1 MTWRLVHSVRAPG
14 PLKTRKLSAL
24 GVRTLCIAKSDE
36 TGRATTLHVQDSDC
50 LKSVVPL
57 AVNVVS
63 NVRPLLFASLLAVTS
78 LALPAI
84 ARADCSVAPLG
95 STNDLVVS
103 FLAAQGGTQ
112 AAASTQFASPVKEGM
127 LVYDDT
133 TNALRYCDGT
143 NWVSLVGSGG
153 GGSATAAGTGSEVQ
167 FRNSS
172 TGAFNA
178 DANFVWDD
186 TNDRLGIGTATPGT
200 MLHLLGTS
208 ASARMSLSAPP
219 TANALIDMQSKGS
232 DGLVNTAGNK
242 GWRLNVR
249 GDQHSNTPMQNA
261 FSFDYYDGTTGYNY
275 FSIMPNG
282 AVGMG
287 AVPAASA
294 LMDLTSTTRGFLP
307 PRMTEAQRDA
317 IASPAT
323 GLVVYNTDDNALN
336 YWDGDSWEAVGTGA
350 SGSGS
355 GGIWS
360 AVNTGHL
367 YYNGTTVTMN
377 DIPGMSVTF
386 NLPTSTTVLL
396 LAEGGIRSQS
406 TNGGSGS
413 QAGFRFVVDGTPQGH
428 SSWGEAIQGLSH
440 NPEHHGTWV
449 ISRVVTLPAGSHTIK
464 VQASIY
470 GDLYVCAE
478 TGGSIQD
485 YKKCRLTV
493 LAVGA
498 GSGSGSSTLAGLT
511 DVDTSAAAN
520 GKALVYN
527 STTSKWEAQT
537 ISGGGGGNTPTGFYA
552 TRTSNLASNNTV
564 TFDSEAFDT
573 TNSLNAATGIF
584 TAPATGIYQFI
595 WGSLGNQTGD
605 VYRLYLRRNGV
616 AAPVPHSRA
625 DSTATGS
632 EYTQSNLTA
641 YLSLTAGD
649 TISVFYQADG
659 GNALLSDASR
669 WIYFG
674 GNLVSG
680 GGGSSQW
687 TTAGSDIHYGTG
699 GVAIGQ
705 AAAPEATAALE
716 IESTTKG
723 LLLPRM
729 TTAQVTTLGS
739 NSPSDGMLVYD
750 TDTDTVKVRANGAF
764 VSLGSTASNIYVSA
778 VHNGTPQTLTSTAS
792 KLVQWA
798 EQSDSNNAFA
808 SGTFTAPSAGNYIV
822 YGGIGSENHA
832 INEYIE
838 VQIRKNGS
846 LVEGALDLST
856 ASWNDPYTNAT
867 WIGYLNAGDT
877 IELWGRTYSAST
889 TTYALKLQVMS
900 MGNGPS
906 GAGSAIAAGST
917 GQVQFNGGSA
927 AFAAD
932 SALFWDNTNKRLGI
946 GTTTPGEKLTVSSN
960 TGVLPA
966 APNVTAARFA
976 GADSQAARIVV
987 DTFGGAPNLTLRRA
1001 NGTAA
1006 SPTAVTANDT
1016 LGNVVAFG
1024 YGATGYSSSSRAA
1037 LQMIAAENWTDT
1049 AQGTSLTLMTTP
1061 NGSVTPAERLRIDQ
1075 SGNVGIGTTSPAS
1088 KLHIAGGV
1096 QLGDDAASCPGLSD
1110 AKVGT
1115 LKFASDVLW
1124 VCKTTGWAAAD
1135 GGGSP
1140 SGSGTGEIQINNGGT
1155 LSSVTNFYAS
1165 TVNTTTV
1172 SCPAGYTAAGD
1183 GCYRLITTTMNQAT
1197 ALTNCQSD
1205 GGTLAKIDNA
1215 TENSVVQTFMGADS
1229 WIGANDITTEGTWQ
1243 WADGSSLA
1251 YSNWNSG
1258 EPNNSGGNQDCG
1270 YIYFSGGKWD
1280 DDTCTVSKRAVC
1292 EAAPTTG
1299 AGPDVTYINLP
1310 NMSIAESN
1318 LTGSEP
1324 CGTELDGVLIRR
1336 SGALFLC
1343 DFAYSGGWVKIQ
1355 MGNRIAM
1362 RYGAG
1367 YFVMTSNAYAGG
1379 FGGLSGANDLCL
1391 NELRAYSWEGKTD
1404 AELRGLIVPSKVK
1417 AFLCN
1422 GTTCQDPQPST
1433 TYYFAV
1439 AGTAY
1444 GGGTFVTDASGLGP
1458 NDNNN
1463 WTNTTRLCTT
1473 PDGYGGCA
1481 SGSNYWTGR
1490 NTGTTNVWP
1499 AAAHANHCTDWTSS
1513 ASGVSGRAGTTGT
1526 GTGRWSS
1533 GSPTCNNTRRLIC
1546 IVNP

>member
-84 ARADCSVAPLG
+84 ARADCAVAPLG
-95 STNDLVVS
+95 STDDLVVS

-153 GGSATAAGTGSEVQ
+153 GGNATAAGTGSEVQ

-200 MLHLLGTS
+200 TLHILGNA
-208 ASARMSLSAPP
+208 ASARMSLTAPV
-219 TANALIDMQSKGS
+219 TANALIDMQSKGT

-307 PRMTEAQRDA
+307 PRMTAAQRDA

-406 TNGGSGS
+406 TNGGGGS

-537 ISGGGGGNTPTGFYA
+537 ISGGGAGTAPGFFVHKNNVDQTVTASSYQKLTWNTEVFDIGNNFASDRFTPTVAGRYVFSLNVYCNNTPSYCHPVIYKNGTQVAGNVGGSSSNRGVSTSAIVDMNGTTDYVEAYVYNYGTNVNGNPWWTNFSGSLVTGFA
-552 TRTSNLASNNTV
+552 AS
-564 TFDSEAFDT
+564 
-573 TNSLNAATGIF
+573 
-584 TAPATGIYQFI
+584 
-595 WGSLGNQTGD
+595 
-605 VYRLYLRRNGV
+605 
-616 AAPVPHSRA
+616 
-625 DSTATGS
+625 
-632 EYTQSNLTA
+632 
-641 YLSLTAGD
+641 
-649 TISVFYQADG
+649 
-659 GNALLSDASR
+659 
-669 WIYFG
+669 
-674 GNLVSG
+674 
-680 GGGSSQW
+680 GSSQW

-699 GVAIGQ
+699 GVAVGQ

-716 IESTTKG
+716 IESTSKG
-723 LLLPRM
+723 FLPPRM
-729 TTAQVTTLGS
+729 TTAQRNAISSPATGLTIYNTTTNSLDFFNGTVWSSGALTSLPGSKGLSISGTVTSASATTFNVSAVTTNTLLGS
-739 NSPSDGMLVYD
+739 NP
-750 TDTDTVKVRANGAF
+750 TT
-764 VSLGSTASNIYVSA
+764 SA
-778 VHNGTPQTLTSTAS
+778 ITIP
-792 KLVQWA
+792 
-798 EQSDSNNAFA
+798 E
-808 SGTFTAPSAGNYIV
+808 AGNYFMTAV
-822 YGGIGSENHA
+822 QNTCTGGANGYGSVTIK
-832 INEYIE
+832 
-838 VQIRKNGS
+838 VNGATRRSANS
-846 LVEGALDLST
+846 LPNSCDS
-856 ASWNDPYTNAT
+856 AT
-867 WIGYLNAGDT
+867 VGLYAVLAAGDT
-877 IELWGRTYSAST
+877 VAAECGQNNAVSTTCYFDIAKLQSDTALGGGGSSQWTTAGNDIHYGTGGVAVGQAAAPEATAALEVESTTKGFLPPRMTQVQRDAITSPAEGLVVYNTTTKSLDLRVASSWLSFGSSMTGNTMVPGWPDAILCNTTTPNFGTTFFYINISPGGDGRTYYRVASNT
-889 TTYALKLQVMS
+889 VGDYYIGFNTDGTYY
-900 MGNGPS
+900 
-906 GAGSAIAAGST
+906 AAGST
-917 GQVQFNGGSA
+917 AVTTNCGTSIGALYSAGRAFNFIGGATASADGSAGQIQFNEGGNLKADA
-927 AFAAD
+927 A
-932 SALFWDNTNKRLGI
+932 LHWDNTNKRLGI
-946 GTTTPGEKLTVSSN
+946 GTATPSSKLEIAGQDGLAITGYEPFITLRDTNASNLRALVQSKAGDLYLVPNSFIGGTPPVVIKTSTGNVGIGTAGPSAKLHVSSSGPDSILLDAN
-960 TGVLPA
+960 TGGSTPWVASYLHL
-966 APNVTAARFA
+966 NGNIDYRGRGMLLTTAAAEA
-976 GADSQAARIVV
+976 GASWFVGV
-987 DTFGGAPNLTLRRA
+987 PYTGGGFQIGNSNAHNV
-1001 NGTAA
+1001 
-1006 SPTAVTANDT
+1006 VTAN
-1016 LGNVVAFG
+1016 N
-1024 YGATGYSSSSRAA
+1024 
-1037 LQMIAAENWTDT
+1037 
-1049 AQGTSLTLMTTP
+1049 P
-1061 NGSVTPAERLRIDQ
+1061 SVTTQAKLFIAS
-1075 SGNVGIGTTSPAS
+1075 SGNVGIGTASPGYTLHVNGTAYATGAAGALS
-1088 KLHIAGGV
+1088 DVRHKKDVKSLKDGALELIGKLRPVSFQWKDPRDDGMKGEQFGFIAQEVEKILPQIVLTQNDEDKTKGLKPTELIPV
-1096 QLGDDAASCPGLSD
+1096 LTKAIQELKADNDNLRKALKAANDNDAAQD
-1110 AKVGT
+1110 AA
-1115 LKFASDVLW
+1115 LEELR
-1124 VCKTTGWAAAD
+1124 
-1135 GGGSP
+1135 
-1140 SGSGTGEIQINNGGT
+1140 GEIQR
-1155 LSSVTNFYAS
+1155 LK
-1165 TVNTTTV
+1165 
-1172 SCPAGYTAAGD
+1172 AA
-1183 GCYRLITTTMNQAT
+1183 R
-1197 ALTNCQSD
+1197 
-1205 GGTLAKIDNA
+1205 
-1215 TENSVVQTFMGADS
+1215 
-1229 WIGANDITTEGTWQ
+1229 
-1243 WADGSSLA
+1243 
-1251 YSNWNSG
+1251 
-1258 EPNNSGGNQDCG
+1258 
-1270 YIYFSGGKWD
+1270 
-1280 DDTCTVSKRAVC
+1280 
-1292 EAAPTTG
+1292 
-1299 AGPDVTYINLP
+1299 
-1310 NMSIAESN
+1310 
-1318 LTGSEP
+1318 
-1324 CGTELDGVLIRR
+1324 
-1336 SGALFLC
+1336 
-1343 DFAYSGGWVKIQ
+1343 
-1355 MGNRIAM
+1355 
-1362 RYGAG
+1362 
-1367 YFVMTSNAYAGG
+1367 
-1379 FGGLSGANDLCL
+1379 
-1391 NELRAYSWEGKTD
+1391 
-1404 AELRGLIVPSKVK
+1404 
-1417 AFLCN
+1417 
-1422 GTTCQDPQPST
+1422 
-1433 TYYFAV
+1433 
-1439 AGTAY
+1439 
-1444 GGGTFVTDASGLGP
+1444 
-1458 NDNNN
+1458 
-1463 WTNTTRLCTT
+1463 
-1473 PDGYGGCA
+1473 
-1481 SGSNYWTGR
+1481 
-1490 NTGTTNVWP
+1490 
-1499 AAAHANHCTDWTSS
+1499 
-1513 ASGVSGRAGTTGT
+1513 
-1526 GTGRWSS
+1526 
-1533 GSPTCNNTRRLIC
+1533 
-1546 IVNP
+1546 

>member
-1 MTWRLVHSVRAPG
+1 
-14 PLKTRKLSAL
+14 L
-24 GVRTLCIAKSDE
+24 GVRTLCIAKSND
-36 TGRATTLHVQDSDC
+36 TGRATTLHVQDGDR
-50 LKSVVPL
+50 LKSVVPST
-57 AVNVVS
+57 VNVVS
-63 NVRPLLFASLLAVTS
+63 NVRPLLLASLVALAS
-78 LALPAI
+78 IAFPAI
-84 ARADCSVAPLG
+84 ARADCSAAPLG
-95 STNDLVVS
+95 SADDMVIS

-112 AAASTQFASPVKEGM
+112 AAPSTQFASAVKEGM
-127 LVYDDT
+127 VVYDDT
-133 TNALRYCDGT
+133 TNAIRYCDGT

-178 DANFVWDD
+178 DANFVWDN
-186 TNDRLGIGTATPGT
+186 TNKRLGVGTPSPN
-200 MLHLLGTS
+200 HI
-208 ASARMSLSAPP
+208 LSV
-219 TANALIDMQSKGS
+219 S
-232 DGLVNTAGNK
+232 
-242 GWRLNVR
+242 
-249 GDQHSNTPMQNA
+249 
-261 FSFDYYDGTTGYNY
+261 GTTGGELARFDAGASGNAHI
-275 FSIMPNG
+275 SVTAGTGRLVLAVLRDAGG
-282 AVGMG
+282 AVGSFDNSMFSLRTNNTDRVWIDTNG
-287 AVPAASA
+287 NVGIATATPAASA
-294 LMDLTSTTRGFLP
+294 LLDLTSTTKGFLP

-323 GLVVYNTDDNALN
+323 GLVVYNTDTNALN
-336 YWDGDSWEAVGTGA
+336 YYDGSAWTAV
-350 SGSGS
+350 GS
-355 GGIWS
+355 GGGAGVVS
-360 AVNTGHL
+360 AFLAVKNSTQSVASNTPTKQTWGSETFDTLGDFDLANGRFTPSIAGL
-367 YYNGTTVTMN
+367 YVVTASAGITASASSDWVVSYIYKNGTSIASSTDVAAATGNVLSVATPIVVQMNGTTDYLEAWVKSN
-377 DIPGMSVTF
+377 R
-386 NLPTSTTVLL
+386 TTINNGASFSASLVS
-396 LAEGGIRSQS
+396 GGD
-406 TNGGSGS
+406 GSG
-413 QAGFRFVVDGTPQGH
+413 
-428 SSWGEAIQGLSH
+428 
-440 NPEHHGTWV
+440 
-449 ISRVVTLPAGSHTIK
+449 
-464 VQASIY
+464 
-470 GDLYVCAE
+470 
-478 TGGSIQD
+478 GG
-485 YKKCRLTV
+485 
-493 LAVGA
+493 G
-498 GSGSGSSTLAGLT
+498 GSSTLAGLT
-511 DVDTSAAAN
+511 DVDVSAAAN

-527 STTSKWEAQT
+527 STSSKWEAQT
-537 ISGGGGGNTPTGFYA
+537 ISGAGGPAAEIWSATSTGRVENTGPSGPTMQDIPGLSITFTLSEDAKVLAIGNGSI
-552 TRTSNLASNNTV
+552 RT
-564 TFDSEAFDT
+564 
-573 TNSLNAATGIF
+573 
-584 TAPATGIYQFI
+584 
-595 WGSLGNQTGD
+595 
-605 VYRLYLRRNGV
+605 
-616 AAPVPHSRA
+616 
-625 DSTATGS
+625 DSTAGGTPQTGLAFTVDGTLHGHS
-632 EYTQSNLTA
+632 QWGQQIEGLDGSGEMHAGFTITNAFNLTA
-641 YLSLTAGD
+641 GSHTIKLGAAPYGDIHVCAEGAG
-649 TISVFYQADG
+649 TLVNYKQCRLQLIALYG
-659 GNALLSDASR
+659 G
-669 WIYFG
+669 
-674 GNLVSG
+674 SG

-687 TTAGSDIHYGTG
+687 TTAGNDIHYGTG

-739 NSPSDGMLVYD
+739 NSPADGMLVYD
-750 TDTDTVKVRANGAF
+750 TDTDTLKLRANGAF
-764 VSLGSTASNIYVSA
+764 VSLVPPTAGPILRLRYTTGTLLRSNVIPFNSVLETGGGASWAANKFTVSIPGPYFIT
-778 VHNGTPQTLTSTAS
+778 VQGTSN
-792 KLVQWA
+792 
-798 EQSDSNNAFA
+798 EQYYT
-808 SGTFTAPSAGNYIV
+808 GLR
-822 YGGIGSENHA
+822 
-832 INEYIE
+832 
-838 VQIRKNGS
+838 IRKNGS
-846 LVEGALDLST
+846 DIAYNFGANAAAAKPSGTSVST
-856 ASWNDPYTNAT
+856 VS
-867 WIGYLNAGDT
+867 YLNAGDYIDFYYDHDST
-877 IELWGRTYSAST
+877 SAVLTNAFAAIAYIGGSGSGGGT
-889 TTYALKLQVMS
+889 TT
-900 MGNGPS
+900 
-906 GAGSAIAAGST
+906 AAGST
-917 GQVQFNGGSA
+917 GQIQFNGGSGV
-927 AFAAD
+927 FAAD
-932 SALFWDNTNKRLGI
+932 AVLHWDNTNKRLGI

>member
-1 MTWRLVHSVRAPG
+1 MLRNNAGWVPVDLTGWAVKGTAPG
-14 PLKTRKLSAL
+14 SFTSFNPGIDIIYEKVLQPGSYTLDSYSAMYA
-24 GVRTLCIAKSDE
+24 CS
-36 TGRATTLHVQDSDC
+36 TTPVGGGTPGGSNTQVQ
-50 LKSVVPL
+50 
-57 AVNVVS
+57 
-63 NVRPLLFASLLAVTS
+63 F
-78 LALPAI
+78 
-84 ARADCSVAPLG
+84 
-95 STNDLVVS
+95 NDGGT
-103 FLAAQGGTQ
+103 FGGAAQLYWD
-112 AAASTQFASPVKEGM
+112 K
-127 LVYDDT
+127 
-133 TNALRYCDGT
+133 TN
-143 NWVSLVGSGG
+143 N
-153 GGSATAAGTGSEVQ
+153 
-167 FRNSS
+167 
-172 TGAFNA
+172 
-178 DANFVWDD
+178 
-186 TNDRLGIGTATPGT
+186 RLGIGTAAPASLLHVAGGIQLGDDTATCPGASNVKVGTLRFNSGNLQLCTTGGWGAVSSGGAGATPSFFVHRNGVDET
-200 MLHLLGTS
+200 VTPNVWAPVTWTTETYDTS
-208 ASARMSLSAPP
+208 NNFSGNVFTAPAAGKY
-219 TANALIDMQSKGS
+219 TFSFNVYCKALAVGKYCHAGLFKNGALIAANVGPASS
-232 DGLVNTAGNK
+232 DGTIGNGNTVSAVLSLAANDTVEP
-242 GWRLNVR
+242 RVYIYTN
-249 GDQHSNTPMQNA
+249 NTVDGR
-261 FSFDYYDGTTGYNY
+261 DYFTN
-275 FSIMPNG
+275 F
-282 AVGMG
+282 
-287 AVPAASA
+287 
-294 LMDLTSTTRGFLP
+294 
-307 PRMTEAQRDA
+307 
-317 IASPAT
+317 
-323 GLVVYNTDDNALN
+323 
-336 YWDGDSWEAVGTGA
+336 
-350 SGSGS
+350 S
-355 GGIWS
+355 GG
-360 AVNTGHL
+360 
-367 YYNGTTVTMN
+367 
-377 DIPGMSVTF
+377 
-386 NLPTSTTVLL
+386 LL
-396 LAEGGIRSQS
+396 
-406 TNGGSGS
+406 GGSGS
-413 QAGFRFVVDGTPQGH
+413 
-428 SSWGEAIQGLSH
+428 
-440 NPEHHGTWV
+440 
-449 ISRVVTLPAGSHTIK
+449 
-464 VQASIY
+464 
-470 GDLYVCAE
+470 
-478 TGGSIQD
+478 
-485 YKKCRLTV
+485 
-493 LAVGA
+493 
-498 GSGSGSSTLAGLT
+498 
-511 DVDTSAAAN
+511 
-520 GKALVYN
+520 
-527 STTSKWEAQT
+527 
-537 ISGGGGGNTPTGFYA
+537 
-552 TRTSNLASNNTV
+552 
-564 TFDSEAFDT
+564 
-573 TNSLNAATGIF
+573 
-584 TAPATGIYQFI
+584 
-595 WGSLGNQTGD
+595 
-605 VYRLYLRRNGV
+605 
-616 AAPVPHSRA
+616 
-625 DSTATGS
+625 
-632 EYTQSNLTA
+632 
-641 YLSLTAGD
+641 
-649 TISVFYQADG
+649 
-659 GNALLSDASR
+659 
-669 WIYFG
+669 
-674 GNLVSG
+674 
-680 GGGSSQW
+680 GGSSQW

-699 GVAIGQ
+699 GVAVGQ

-739 NSPSDGMLVYD
+739 NSPADGMLVYD
-750 TDTDTVKVRANGAF
+750 TDTDTLKLRANGAF
-764 VSLGSTASNIYVSA
+764 VSLVPPTAGPILRLRYTTGTLLRSNVIPFNSVLETGGGASWAANKFTVSIPGPYFIT
-778 VHNGTPQTLTSTAS
+778 VQGTSN
-792 KLVQWA
+792 
-798 EQSDSNNAFA
+798 EQYYT
-808 SGTFTAPSAGNYIV
+808 GLR
-822 YGGIGSENHA
+822 
-832 INEYIE
+832 
-838 VQIRKNGS
+838 IRKNGS
-846 LVEGALDLST
+846 DIAYNFGANAAAAKPSGTSVST
-856 ASWNDPYTNAT
+856 VS
-867 WIGYLNAGDT
+867 YLNAGDYIDFYYDHDST
-877 IELWGRTYSAST
+877 SAVLTNAFAAIAYIGGSGSGGGT
-889 TTYALKLQVMS
+889 TT
-900 MGNGPS
+900 
-906 GAGSAIAAGST
+906 AAGST
-917 GQVQFNGGSA
+917 GQIQFNGGSGV
-927 AFAAD
+927 FAAD
-932 SALFWDNTNKRLGI
+932 AVLHWDNTNKRLGI